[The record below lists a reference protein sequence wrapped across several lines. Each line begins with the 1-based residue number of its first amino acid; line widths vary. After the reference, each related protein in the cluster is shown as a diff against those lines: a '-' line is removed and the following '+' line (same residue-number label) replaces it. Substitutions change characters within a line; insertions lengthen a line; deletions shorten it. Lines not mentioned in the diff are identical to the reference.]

1 MSANSERHGD
11 DAAPPL
17 TKGTGREHAAATR
30 LADADLGLAASFRGD
45 WTRRAMGWRP
55 QAELD
60 LAVTRLVKRQAPG
73 HWCMDEG
80 DEPFTPR
87 AYLAGT
93 TWRILRMINQR
104 ADA

>member
-60 LAVTRLVKRQAPG
+60 LAVRVSSSAKPQDIGAWTRGMNRSLRGPTWQAPLG
-73 HWCMDEG
+73 G
-80 DEPFTPR
+80 
-87 AYLAGT
+87 YSG
-93 TWRILRMINQR
+93 
-104 ADA
+104 